1 MKQRAIFLFIF
12 IPVLLTAGAAALV
25 NFWQLFALQH
35 EQEAT
40 NVQQSEDLQTVSEAT
55 RLGFEMLE
63 VQNLVSQTLKQA
75 QAGQI
80 DEAGVYFLH
89 ARVVDKLAE
98 MDGLMQHLLLAPG
111 HGQGVA
117 EEFQAAARDFQEY
130 RNFILMATDI
140 VAVEPGLAGQYVE
153 QAVAHY
159 IKFARHSQN
168 ISAVLS
174 QRAQQ
179 RIAASNAELQAY
191 LQRALLVG
199 LAGFLGLM
207 LFWLWAAV
215 GLSRRLNLLT
225 EALHLLAADQAE
237 QARLG
242 DLEAWGRRRG
252 SLFGELARAV
262 LAFRDAI
269 LSRRRMQE
277 DLEAERQQLKS
288 LIQSMPDLVWL
299 KDAEGVF
306 LAANPR
312 FEHLLG
318 RPEPDILGRTD
329 YDFLP
334 REQADFFRAND
345 RRAME
350 AGCSCSNEEW
360 LTFANDGHRELV
372 ETIKTPVFG
381 PGGQVIGV
389 LGVARNI
396 TPLHEAQE
404 TLRRREEIY
413 HSIVNQAAIG
423 IVLIDA
429 RSLLFTE
436 FNDAACNLMGYSR
449 EEFGRVS
456 LYEVQG
462 QWSRD
467 EVDARVQ
474 QILAKGS
481 AAFENRRRRKDGVI
495 RDFWIT
501 IRVIHLDGRDMLSSV
516 WTDISEIKEN
526 ERALLRY
533 QNELEQLVAERTAQL
548 AEAKEAAEAA
558 NQSKSAFLANMSHE
572 IRTPM
577 NAIIGLTHLIRRDTV
592 TERQKQQL
600 DKVTSAAHHLLGIIN
615 DILDFSK
622 IEAGKMTLERTDF
635 QVDQVINNVCN
646 LVADK
651 AEAKGLEV
659 VVDIATLPP
668 ALHGDGL
675 RLSQILLNF
684 ASNGVKFTEHGSV
697 VLRGWVTREDG
708 HTQWVRF
715 EVQDTGIGLSE
726 TQQARL
732 FQAFEQADASTT
744 RHYGGT
750 GLGLAISRRLAE
762 MMGGHVGLKSTLG
775 KGSTF
780 WIEAPFGR
788 VADFTLLEVPG
799 SLPKGLRALAV
810 DDVEDARDAMA
821 HTLAALGARVDAC
834 ASGPAALEALAA
846 ADQLGDP
853 YRLLLLDWMM
863 PGLDGPETSRR
874 LEALP
879 LRVRPLE
886 ILVTASRD
894 VSEPSPEIARF
905 AACLAKPVTPVSLLT
920 ALNRAVGIQGETASP
935 AEVEARLA
943 RHRGQQLLLA
953 EDNPL
958 NQEVA
963 LELLRDQGLEVDLAE
978 NGLEAIRL
986 AQNKAYDLILMDMQM
1001 PRMDGLEATR
1011 QIRLLEAHQ
1020 HTPILAM
1027 TANAFEEDRERCL
1040 EAGMNDHVAKPVDP
1054 VALYATLLRWLP
1066 APSRR
1071 PVSANLVLPAG
1082 ESGSSE
1088 DQALRQ
1094 QLAALPEL
1102 DLETGLRT
1110 VRGRCSRLLHY
1121 LRRFAGEHAAD
1132 GQRARQM
1139 FTQGDGAGARQI
1151 AHILKGLAGTLGL
1164 EAVQQAA
1171 EQLDRA
1177 LGQHH
1182 PREETLGH
1190 LARLEAALGRCCP
1203 AIDAL
1208 AQGEPEQRPTLAWP
1222 QLRLALEHLHGL
1234 LLTDDL
1240 RSQEVWEAL
1249 RQDAGACLGE
1259 RVGALDQLIQ
1269 DFSYEEALALLDE
1282 LLAEAGPGA
1291 AP

>member
-1 MKQRAIFLFIF
+1 MRRSRRVRSDSGSAEWRVRQGGLAGT
-12 IPVLLTAGAAALV
+12 TAFRRRRLARHPTDAADAREQLAGTLDALPDAYLELDRDGLCLDAHV
-25 NFWQLFALQH
+25 RHSALFADQPAPL
-35 EQEAT
+35 
-40 NVQQSEDLQTVSEAT
+40 
-55 RLGFEMLE
+55 
-63 VQNLVSQTLKQA
+63 
-75 QAGQI
+75 AGHDI
-80 DEAGVYFLH
+80 
-89 ARVVDKLAE
+89 RT
-98 MDGLMQHLLLAPG
+98 LLAPEP
-111 HGQGVA
+111 A
-117 EEFQAAARDFQEY
+117 AILTAALAAAAAHGSDQGRTLQIE
-130 RNFILMATDI
+130 
-140 VAVEPGLAGQYVE
+140 AGGQT
-153 QAVAHY
+153 HW
-159 IKFARHSQN
+159 F
-168 ISAVLS
+168 
-174 QRAQQ
+174 
-179 RIAASNAELQAY
+179 
-191 LQRALLVG
+191 
-199 LAGFLGLM
+199 
-207 LFWLWAAV
+207 
-215 GLSRRLNLLT
+215 
-225 EALHLLAADQAE
+225 
-237 QARLG
+237 
-242 DLEAWGRRRG
+242 
-252 SLFGELARAV
+252 ELAVTARPGAGTMRFIV
-262 LAFRDAI
+262 LARDITA
-269 LSRRRMQE
+269 RRQA
-277 DLEAERQQLKS
+277 DLDQSNLLEAEVARRTA
-288 LIQSMPDLVWL
+288 DLATAIEEEAAILDSASVGIVVL
-299 KDAEGVF
+299 KDRRIVRTNRRMDEMFGYAPGEQVGQFTRIWYCSEEDWAETGQEV
-306 LAANPR
+306 
-312 FEHLLG
+312 
-318 RPEPDILGRTD
+318 RTQVW
-329 YDFLP
+329 
-334 REQADFFRAND
+334 R
-345 RRAME
+345 
-350 AGCSCSNEEW
+350 
-360 LTFANDGHRELV
+360 
-372 ETIKTPVFG
+372 
-381 PGGQVIGV
+381 GQTHQRV
-389 LGVARNI
+389 
-396 TPLHEAQE
+396 QE
-404 TLRRREEIY
+404 VRRRDG
-413 HSIVNQAAIG
+413 SRFWARMSGRA
-423 IVLIDA
+423 IDA
-429 RSLLFTE
+429 ADPT
-436 FNDAACNLMGYSR
+436 
-449 EEFGRVS
+449 
-456 LYEVQG
+456 
-462 QWSRD
+462 
-467 EVDARVQ
+467 
-474 QILAKGS
+474 KGMVGII
-481 AAFENRRRRKDGVI
+481 ED
-495 RDFWIT
+495 IT
-501 IRVIHLDGRDMLSSV
+501 A
-516 WTDISEIKEN
+516 
-526 ERALLRY
+526 ERAA
-533 QNELEQLVAERTAQL
+533 AEEMQRARAL
-548 AEAKEAAEAA
+548 AEEAVRV
-558 NQSKSAFLANMSHE
+558 KSDFLANMSHE
-572 IRTPM
+572 IRTPL
-577 NAIIGLTHLIRRDTV
+577 NGILGLAQIGFRDAPRDTPLH
-592 TERQKQQL
+592 RHFSRIL
-600 DKVTSAAHHLLGIIN
+600 DSGRLLLGIVN

-788 VADFTLLEVPG
+788 VADFIPLEVPG

-1071 PVSANLVLPAG
+1071 PMSTNLVLPAG

-1110 VRGRCSRLLHY
+1110 VRGRCPRLLHY